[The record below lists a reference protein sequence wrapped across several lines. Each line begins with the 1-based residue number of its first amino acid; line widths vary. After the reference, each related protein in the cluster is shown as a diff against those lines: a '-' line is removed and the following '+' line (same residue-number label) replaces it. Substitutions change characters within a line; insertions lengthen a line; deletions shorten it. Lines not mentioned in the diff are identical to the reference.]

1 MVETPL
7 DTNPGS
13 PEPAIDGALFDE
25 LKAQLDAMSGDYLK
39 LQDRVKSLEGHNDYK
54 DVIKELRELID

>member
-1 MVETPL
+1 MAETPL

-39 LQDRVKSLEGHNDYK
+39 LQDRVKSLEGHNDI
-54 DVIKELRELID
+54 IKELRELID